1 MKRLGWFCVLLTSC
15 FAIWRLIAIDLL
27 IENQPVSASV
37 WANIASLALAI
48 VVFICISII
57 SFFGTFFEKD
67 SVTIEKPKEE
77 K

>member
-1 MKRLGWFCVLLTSC
+1 MKRLGWFCVLLASC
-15 FAIWRLIAIDLL
+15 FVIWRLIAIDLL
-27 IENQPVSASV
+27 IENQLSASV
-37 WANIASLALAI
+37 WANIASLAIAI